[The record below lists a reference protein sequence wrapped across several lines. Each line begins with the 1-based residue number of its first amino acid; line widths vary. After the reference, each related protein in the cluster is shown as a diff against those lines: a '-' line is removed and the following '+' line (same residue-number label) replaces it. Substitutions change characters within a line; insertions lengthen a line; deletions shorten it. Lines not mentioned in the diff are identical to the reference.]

1 MKKKL
6 NEDDIVIRNIR
17 GVNIAKLGEM
27 LYLERGADNL
37 EEVLPNYLAV
47 SQAEAQF
54 NERNGN

>member
-1 MKKKL
+1 
-6 NEDDIVIRNIR
+6 
-17 GVNIAKLGEM
+17 M